1 VTCWTRSWPS
11 LAALRAANLALK
23 FLLELGALAA
33 FAYWGS
39 RTGPTAVNILLGVGA
54 PLAMAVVWGTWAAP
68 RAARRLERAP
78 RVILELSVFAL
89 AALALIA
96 ADAPLVA
103 AAFGAAV
110 VLNAALLTAF
120 DQWEG

>member
-1 VTCWTRSWPS
+1 M
-11 LAALRAANLALK
+11 RAANLALK

-39 RTGPTAVNILLGVGA
+39 RTGPTAVNVVLGIGA

-68 RAARRLERAP
+68 RAPRRLERAR

-96 ADAPLVA
+96 AGAPVVA
-103 AAFGAAV
+103 AGFAAAV
-110 VLNAALLTAF
+110 ALNAALLTAF
-120 DQWEG
+120 DQWES